1 MHESLSAPRKRF
13 YLTRILCLH
22 SLTAIKKVDVWTTL
36 LTVLLSSNSTWS
48 SFFFLWNLGGKL
60 SPVLVWALLFPLLL
74 LLSALRK
81 LLGVCLATQYPGN
94 GEGGQDSYSRA
105 VVLEPGSKL
114 TRQIKSFPAH
124 RGPLPPTFSL
134 CKILFSRFVVATQVK
149 SRRWGDICGTEGEEI
164 PSPKKD
170 SCREL
175 AMDIIGV
182 KTGGEGGVTVML
194 AKVSLRI
201 SDAGADSVNN
211 DNSAHLFCAECV
223 SYFTQDVPF
232 IPPNNSS
239 R

>member
-1 MHESLSAPRKRF
+1 MTPWAVALQALLCVRFLPPRILEWVAVSFSRGIFPMQGSNPHGGQVLYRLSQITVCKLWPAWYSF
-13 YLTRILCLH
+13 RIKPWCMKACRPPGSDSIWLCLH

-81 LLGVCLATQYPGN
+81 LLGACLATQYPGN

-114 TRQIKSFPAH
+114 TRQIKSFPAR

-134 CKILFSRFVVATQVK
+134 CKILFSRFVVATQV
-149 SRRWGDICGTEGEEI
+149 
-164 PSPKKD
+164 
-170 SCREL
+170 
-175 AMDIIGV
+175 
-182 KTGGEGGVTVML
+182 
-194 AKVSLRI
+194 
-201 SDAGADSVNN
+201 
-211 DNSAHLFCAECV
+211 
-223 SYFTQDVPF
+223 
-232 IPPNNSS
+232 
-239 R
+239 